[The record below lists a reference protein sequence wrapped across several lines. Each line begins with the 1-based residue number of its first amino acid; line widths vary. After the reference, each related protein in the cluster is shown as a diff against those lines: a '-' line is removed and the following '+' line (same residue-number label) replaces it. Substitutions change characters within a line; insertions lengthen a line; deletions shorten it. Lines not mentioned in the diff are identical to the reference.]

1 MTKIYNEKIP
11 LHMKISPSFFFNIF
25 NDKLICG
32 IIGSKKIALL
42 TQCYQYALQ
51 LLSKGAIPTY
61 ACIYQSMLSLFG
73 LKSLLTISI
82 ITELLF
88 VYIFCHYN
96 RKNTFE

>member
-1 MTKIYNEKIP
+1 MWNNWIKEDSITYTV
-11 LHMKISPSFFFNIF
+11 LSVV
-25 NDKLICG
+25 
-32 IIGSKKIALL
+32 
-42 TQCYQYALQ
+42 ALQ

-61 ACIYQSMLSLFG
+61 ACIYQSMLSLFD

-82 ITELLF
+82 IIGLLF